1 MIDGFTLTSSLVQF
15 VAGKHTW
22 EEAIKISSQPLLT
35 EGFITENY
43 LQRMVDVVKE
53 FGPYICI
60 APMIAMP
67 HARPEDGS
75 NKVGFCVTVFEEMID
90 FGEED
95 YLKARLFVSLSCTS
109 ADTHIQMMQAL
120 VDIIGDEKHVE
131 TILTTK
137 DKQIILNLF
146 Q

>member
-1 MIDGFTLTSSLVQF
+1 MIDGFTLTPSLIQF
-15 VAGKHTW
+15 VKGKHSW

-35 EGFITENY
+35 EGFITEHY
-43 LQRMVDVVKE
+43 LKRMVDVVNE

-75 NKVGFCVTVFEEMID
+75 NKVGFSVTVFEEVID
-90 FGEED
+90 FGDEE

-120 VDIIGDEKHVE
+120 VDIIGVETHVN

-137 DKQIILNLF
+137 NKQAILELF
-146 Q
+146 K